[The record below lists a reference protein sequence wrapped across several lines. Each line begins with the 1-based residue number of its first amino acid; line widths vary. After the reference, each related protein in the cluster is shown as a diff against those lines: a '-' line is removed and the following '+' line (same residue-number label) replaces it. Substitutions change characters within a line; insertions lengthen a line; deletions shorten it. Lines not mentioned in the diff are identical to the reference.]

1 MDLVTSPGDCDVIR
15 GASLSFFL
23 LFLAL
28 TVRLSHVLEV
38 SVSSHYL
45 PSVHLTRYDY
55 EWEWIGTPLSPP
67 LHFLRYCQKEQ
78 TDGWKMLGGGLLG
91 INEYGVGVGEERE
104 GQGSDFSQRRREVR
118 L

>member
-1 MDLVTSPGDCDVIR
+1 M
-15 GASLSFFL
+15 
-23 LFLAL
+23 
-28 TVRLSHVLEV
+28 LEV

-55 EWEWIGTPLSPP
+55 EWEWIGTPSPP

-91 INEYGVGVGEERE
+91 INEYGVSRGEERE
-104 GQGSDFSQRRREVR
+104 GQAVTSVNADEKCGCSGIHSTVTTVMERG
-118 L
+118 

>member
-28 TVRLSHVLEV
+28 AVRLSHVLEV

-55 EWEWIGTPLSPP
+55 EWEWIGTPLSSTPLPP
-67 LHFLRYCQKEQ
+67 ILSEEQ

-91 INEYGVGVGEERE
+91 INEYGVGEGEERE
-104 GQGSDFSQRRREVR
+104 GQGSDFSQRQREVW